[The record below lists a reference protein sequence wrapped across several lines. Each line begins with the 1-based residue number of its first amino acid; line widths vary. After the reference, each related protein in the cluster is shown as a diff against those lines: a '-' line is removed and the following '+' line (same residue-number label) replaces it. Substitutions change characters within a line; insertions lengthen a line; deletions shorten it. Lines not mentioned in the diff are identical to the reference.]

1 MLSAEHVP
9 VIDQRSVWSRAAR
22 IPKRLRWA
30 GQTRYFLLAP
40 AIGGLSADP
49 VSSGRARSVD
59 APCVAAVR
67 PATDVHFLVAAST
80 YRCTYEGSVGVTV
93 NSRRLI
99 RSGTRDSLAQIR
111 LRLSANVP
119 T

>member
-93 NSRRLI
+93 TPGAS
-99 RSGTRDSLAQIR
+99 SGRVRCDSLAQIR
-111 LRLSANVP
+111 LRLFR
-119 T
+119 